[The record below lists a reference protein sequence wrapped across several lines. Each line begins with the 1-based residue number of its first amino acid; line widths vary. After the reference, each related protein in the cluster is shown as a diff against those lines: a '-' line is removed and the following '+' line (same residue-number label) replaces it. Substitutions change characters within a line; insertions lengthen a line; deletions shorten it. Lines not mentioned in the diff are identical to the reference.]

1 MTRDFILGVC
11 MAYYNS
17 DSLNSIVLEC
27 YETLC
32 THVSA
37 GNCVFVDTADPASEH
52 VPKPSLKTLLEQY
65 KCEAE
70 TMKYHKTKLPK
81 FTDAL

>member
-1 MTRDFILGVC
+1 MHDIASSTASLASPAPSLAEEGLVTRDFILGVC

-37 GNCVFVDTADPASEH
+37 GNCVFVE
-52 VPKPSLKTLLEQY
+52 
-65 KCEAE
+65 
-70 TMKYHKTKLPK
+70 LPG
-81 FTDAL
+81 